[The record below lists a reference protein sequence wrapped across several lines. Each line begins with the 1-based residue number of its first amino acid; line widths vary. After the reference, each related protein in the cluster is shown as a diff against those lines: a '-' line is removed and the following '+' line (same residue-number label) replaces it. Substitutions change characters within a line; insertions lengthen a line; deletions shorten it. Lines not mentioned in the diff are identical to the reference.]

1 MSMVWLQFLICLLVI
16 GYAGIKLSRY
26 GDAIADKTG
35 LGGTWIGL
43 VLLASVTSLPELVTG
58 VSSVTVAEVPDI
70 AVGDVLGSCVFNLLI
85 IVVLD
90 FLHRGESVYTRA
102 RQGHI
107 LSAGFGIILIG
118 FAGFNILLSSSGFS
132 MTIGHVGVYSVLIV
146 FLYAIAMST
155 VFRYERK
162 QLEEFAEAEADR
174 FPEFTLRQLMLRY
187 LAAALLVVAA
197 GSWLPFIAKH
207 IALQTGWYESFV
219 GTLLVAFVT
228 SLPELVVT
236 VAALRLNAL
245 DMAIGNLFG
254 SNLFN
259 IMILSVDDVL
269 YLPGPLLSDVSTS
282 HAVSALSAIMMT
294 GVAIVALLY
303 RTRVRVL
310 KTVGW
315 ASIFLFTVYLF
326 NSYIIYLYGK

>member
-1 MSMVWLQFLICLLVI
+1 MIIWLQFLMCILVI

-43 VLLASVTSLPELVTG
+43 ILLASVTSLPELVTG
-58 VSSVTVAEVPDI
+58 VSAVTIANVPDI

-90 FLHRGESVYTRA
+90 FLHRGESV
-102 RQGHI
+102 
-107 LSAGFGIILIG
+107 ILIG

-132 MTIGHVGVYSVLIV
+132 ISVGHVGIYSVFIV
-146 FLYAIAMST
+146 VLYAVAMST
-155 VFRYERK
+155 VFRYERN
-162 QLEEFAEAEADR
+162 QLAAFAEAEADR
-174 FPEFTLRQLMLRY
+174 YPQFTLRQLTIRY
-187 LAAALLVVAA
+187 IAAAFLVVAA
-197 GSWLPFIAKH
+197 GSWLPFVAKYIA
-207 IALQTGWYESFV
+207 QQMGWYESFV

-236 VAALRLNAL
+236 VSALRLHAL

-259 IMILSVDDVL
+259 ILILAVDDIL
-269 YLPGPLLSDVSTS
+269 YLPGPLLAHVSTT
-282 HAVSALSAIMMT
+282 HAVSAISAIMMT

-303 RTRVRVL
+303 RTKTRVL

-326 NSYIIYLYGK
+326 NSYVIYLYGE

>member
-1 MSMVWLQFLICLLVI
+1 MIWLQFMICVLVI
-16 GYAGIKLSRY
+16 GFAGIKLSHY

-58 VSSVTVAEVPDI
+58 VSSVTIANVPDI
-70 AVGDVLGSCVFNLLI
+70 AVGDILGSCVFNLLI

-90 FLHRGESVYTRA
+90 FLHRDESVYTRA

-107 LSAGFGIILIG
+107 LSAGFGVILIG
-118 FAGFNILLSSSGFS
+118 FAGFNILLSSSGFT
-132 MTIGHVGVYSVLIV
+132 MALGHIGTYSLLIV
-146 FLYAIAMST
+146 VLYGVAMST

-162 QLEEFAEAEADR
+162 QLAEFAAAEADR
-174 FPEFTLRQLMLRY
+174 FPEFTLRQLMIRY

-197 GSWLPFIAKH
+197 GSWLPFVAKH
-207 IALQTGWYESFV
+207 IAQQMGWYESFV

-259 IMILSVDDVL
+259 ILILTVDDIL
-269 YLPGPLLSDVSTS
+269 YTPGPLLAHVSTT
-282 HAVSALSAIMMT
+282 HAVSAISAIMMT

-303 RTRVRVL
+303 RTKTRVL

-315 ASIFLFTVYLF
+315 ASIYLFTIYLF
-326 NSYIIYLYGK
+326 NSYVIYLYGK

>member
-1 MSMVWLQFLICLLVI
+1 MVWLQFLICILVI

-58 VSSVTVAEVPDI
+58 ISSVSIANVPDI
-70 AVGDVLGSCVFNLLI
+70 AVGDILGSCVFNLLI

-90 FLHRGESVYTRA
+90 FLHRDESVYTRA

-107 LSAGFGIILIG
+107 LSAGFGVILIG
-118 FAGFNILLSSSGFS
+118 FAGFNILLSSSGFT
-132 MTIGHVGVYSVLIV
+132 MALGHIGVYSLLIV
-146 FLYAIAMST
+146 VLYAVAMST

-162 QLEEFAEAEADR
+162 QLEAFAEAEADR
-174 FPEFTLRQLMLRY
+174 FPEFTLRQLTIRY
-187 LAAALLVVAA
+187 FSAALLVVAA
-197 GSWLPFIAKH
+197 GSWLPFVAKH
-207 IALQTGWYESFV
+207 IAQQMGWYESFV

-259 IMILSVDDVL
+259 IVILTVDDFL
-269 YLPGPLLSDVSTS
+269 YMPGPLLAHVSTT
-282 HAVSALSAIMMT
+282 HAVSAISAIMMT

-303 RTRVRVL
+303 RTKTRVL

-315 ASIFLFTVYLF
+315 ASIFLFTIYLF
-326 NSYIIYLYGK
+326 NSYVIYLYGK

>member
-1 MSMVWLQFLICLLVI
+1 MVWLQFMICVLVI
-16 GYAGIKLSRY
+16 GYAGIKLSHY

-58 VSSVTVAEVPDI
+58 VSSVTIANVPDI

-102 RQGHI
+102 KQGHI
-107 LSAGFGIILIG
+107 LSAAFGVMLIG
-118 FAGFNILLSSSGFS
+118 FAGFNILLASSGFT
-132 MTIGHVGVYSVLIV
+132 MALGHIGASSLLIV
-146 FLYAIAMST
+146 ALYGVAMST
-155 VFRYERK
+155 VFRYERT

-174 FPEFTLRQLMLRY
+174 FPGVTLRQLALRY

-197 GSWLPFIAKH
+197 GSWLPFVASH
-207 IALQTGWYESFV
+207 IAVQMGWYESFV

-259 IMILSVDDVL
+259 ILILAVDDVL
-269 YLPGPLLSDVSTS
+269 YVQGPLFANVSTS

-294 GVAIVALLY
+294 GIAIVALLY
-303 RTRVRVL
+303 RTKTRVL

-315 ASIFLFTVYLF
+315 ASIFLFTIYLF
-326 NSYIIYLYGK
+326 NSYVIYLYGK

>member
-1 MSMVWLQFLICLLVI
+1 MIWLQFMICVLVI
-16 GYAGIKLSRY
+16 GFAGIKLSHY

-58 VSSVTVAEVPDI
+58 VSSVTIANVPDI
-70 AVGDVLGSCVFNLLI
+70 AVGDILGSCVFNLLI

-90 FLHRGESVYTRA
+90 FLHRDESVYTRA

-107 LSAGFGIILIG
+107 LSAGFGVILIG
-118 FAGFNILLSSSGFS
+118 FAGFNILLSSSGFT
-132 MTIGHVGVYSVLIV
+132 MALGHIGTYSLLIV
-146 FLYAIAMST
+146 VLYGVAMST

-162 QLEEFAEAEADR
+162 QLAEFAAAEADR
-174 FPEFTLRQLMLRY
+174 FPEFTLRQLMIRY

-197 GSWLPFIAKH
+197 GSWLPFVAKH
-207 IALQTGWYESFV
+207 IAQQMGWYESFV

-259 IMILSVDDVL
+259 ILILTVDDIL
-269 YLPGPLLSDVSTS
+269 YTPGPLLAHVSTT
-282 HAVSALSAIMMT
+282 HAVSAISAIMMT

-303 RTRVRVL
+303 RTKTRVL

-315 ASIFLFTVYLF
+315 ASIYLFTIYLF
-326 NSYIIYLYGK
+326 NSYVIYLYAK

>member
-1 MSMVWLQFLICLLVI
+1 MVWLQFLICVSVI
-16 GYAGIKLSRY
+16 GYAGIRLSHY

-35 LGGTWIGL
+35 LGGTWVGL
-43 VLLASVTSLPELVTG
+43 VLLATVTSLPELVTG
-58 VSSVTVAEVPDI
+58 VSSVTVANVPDI

-107 LSAGFGIILIG
+107 LSAGFGVMLIG
-118 FAGFNILLSSSGFS
+118 YAGFNILLSSSGFT
-132 MTIGHVGVYSVLIV
+132 MALGHIGIYSILIV
-146 FLYAIAMST
+146 AIYTVAMST

-162 QLEEFAEAEADR
+162 QLEAFAAAEADR
-174 FPEFTLRQLMLRY
+174 FPEFTLRQLTLRY

-197 GSWLPFIAKH
+197 GSWLPFVAKH
-207 IALQTGWYESFV
+207 IAHQMGWYESFV

-259 IMILSVDDVL
+259 ILILSVDDVL
-269 YLPGPLLSDVSTS
+269 YLPGPLLAHVSTT
-282 HAVSALSAIMMT
+282 HAVTAISAIMMT
-294 GVAIVALLY
+294 GIAIVALLY
-303 RTRVRVL
+303 RTKTRVL

-315 ASIFLFTVYLF
+315 ASIFLFTIYLF
-326 NSYIIYLYGK
+326 NSYVLYLYGK

>member
-1 MSMVWLQFLICLLVI
+1 MVWLQFLICILVI
-16 GYAGIKLSRY
+16 GYAGIKLSHY

-58 VSSVTVAEVPDI
+58 VSSVTVANVPDI

-107 LSAGFGIILIG
+107 LSAGFGVMLIG
-118 FAGFNILLSSSGFS
+118 FAGFNILLSSSGFT
-132 MTIGHVGVYSVLIV
+132 MALGHIGVYSLLIV
-146 FLYAIAMST
+146 VLYAVAMST
-155 VFRYERK
+155 VFRYERQ

-174 FPEFTLRQLMLRY
+174 FPEFTLRQLILRY

-197 GSWLPFIAKH
+197 GSWLPFVAKYIA
-207 IALQTGWYESFV
+207 QQMGWYESFV

-259 IMILSVDDVL
+259 IVILAVDDIL
-269 YLPGPLLSDVSTS
+269 YLPGPLLAHVSTT
-282 HAVSALSAIMMT
+282 HAVSAVSAIMMT

-303 RTRVRVL
+303 RTKTRVL

-315 ASIFLFTVYLF
+315 ASIFLFTIYLF
-326 NSYIIYLYGK
+326 NSYVVYLYGK

>member
-1 MSMVWLQFLICLLVI
+1 MVWLQFLICVLVI

-58 VSSVTVAEVPDI
+58 ISSVTIANVPDI

-107 LSAGFGIILIG
+107 LSAGFGVILIG
-118 FAGFNILLSSSGFS
+118 FAGFNILLSSSGFT
-132 MTIGHVGVYSVLIV
+132 MTLGHIGVYSVLIV
-146 FLYAIAMST
+146 VLYAVAMST

-162 QLEEFAEAEADR
+162 QLAAFAAAEADR
-174 FPEFTLRQLMLRY
+174 FPEVTLRQLTIRY
-187 LAAALLVVAA
+187 LAAAFLVVAA
-197 GSWLPFIAKH
+197 GSWLPFIAKQISH
-207 IALQTGWYESFV
+207 QMGWYESFV

-259 IMILSVDDVL
+259 ILILTVDDIL
-269 YLPGPLLSDVSTS
+269 YMPGPLLAHVSTT
-282 HAVSALSAIMMT
+282 HAVSAISAIMMT

-303 RTRVRVL
+303 RTKTRVL

-315 ASIFLFTVYLF
+315 ASIFLFTIYLF
-326 NSYIIYLYGK
+326 NSYVIYLYGK

>member
-1 MSMVWLQFLICLLVI
+1 MIWLQFMICVLVI
-16 GYAGIKLSRY
+16 GFAGIKLSHY

-58 VSSVTVAEVPDI
+58 VSSVTIANVPDI
-70 AVGDVLGSCVFNLLI
+70 AVGDILGSCVFNLLI

-90 FLHRGESVYTRA
+90 FLHRDESVYTRA

-107 LSAGFGIILIG
+107 LSAGFGVILIG
-118 FAGFNILLSSSGFS
+118 FAGFNILLSSSGFT
-132 MTIGHVGVYSVLIV
+132 MALGHIGTYSLLIV
-146 FLYAIAMST
+146 VLYGVAMST

-162 QLEEFAEAEADR
+162 QLAEFAAAEADR
-174 FPEFTLRQLMLRY
+174 FPEFTLRQLMIRY

-197 GSWLPFIAKH
+197 GSWLPFVAKH
-207 IALQTGWYESFV
+207 IAQQMGWYESFV

-259 IMILSVDDVL
+259 ILILTVDDIL
-269 YLPGPLLSDVSTS
+269 YTPGPLLAHVSTT
-282 HAVSALSAIMMT
+282 HAVSAISAIMMT

-303 RTRVRVL
+303 RT
-310 KTVGW
+310 
-315 ASIFLFTVYLF
+315 
-326 NSYIIYLYGK
+326 